1 MCALFDTLMLFIAVW
16 FLESTVPSEPMSL
29 HVRALTNSIIVSWTP
44 PSTADHNVMIRG
56 YILGYGIGIPDVYR
70 QILDANVRYHT
81 IRGLGRLPFLLAVSQ

>member
-1 MCALFDTLMLFIAVW
+1 
-16 FLESTVPSEPMSL
+16 MSL

-56 YILGYGIGIPDVYR
+56 YILGYGIGVPDVYR

>member
-1 MCALFDTLMLFIAVW
+1 
-16 FLESTVPSEPMSL
+16 
-29 HVRALTNSIIVSWTP
+29 
-44 PSTADHNVMIRG
+44 MIRG